1 MDETLACLPACNA
14 RNRIAHP
21 PDRKKK
27 PAHRTRRC
35 AGFFAGAPIRHLCLD
50 QREFQTAYRL
60 SWHVHLVKLR
70 AFRRTSIAR
79 AGPAVAATRRNSGQ
93 PRGNGRRALA
103 MRYAEGTFVS
113 ERPAWLFPRLS
124 CSALLC
130 GTSLVHHPVRTPH
143 DRAAARGEDECA
155 RPATNDSPARSATRQ
170 TDRLLLTI
178 AARTDTIAHPPAL
191 RKDAHRA
198 HAARLQ

>member
-79 AGPAVAATRRNSGQ
+79 GGPAVAAMRRRSRRHRRDGK
-93 PRGNGRRALA
+93 RALA
-103 MRYAEGTFVS
+103 IRYADGTFITD
-113 ERPAWLFPRLS
+113 RRAWTFPQPS
-124 CSALLC
+124 CPALLC
-130 GTSLVHHPVRTPH
+130 GTSLVHHPVRMPH
-143 DRAAARGEDECA
+143 DRAAARGQGESA
-155 RPATNDSPARSATRQ
+155 WLAANDSPSRLAPRQ